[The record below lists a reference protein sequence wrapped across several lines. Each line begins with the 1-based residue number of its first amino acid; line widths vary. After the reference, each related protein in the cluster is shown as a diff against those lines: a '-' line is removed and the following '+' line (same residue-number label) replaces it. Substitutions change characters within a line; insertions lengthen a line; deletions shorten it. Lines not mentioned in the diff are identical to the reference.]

1 MSRVEKTLLFH
12 IGVTVMKIP
21 KWAKPGIW
29 GAVLGAIAMM
39 IVGFSQ
45 MGWTTAHTADRMA
58 TDRANSAVAAA
69 LVPFCVAKAEHDP
82 DQVKLATVRAEQ
94 SDYSRSQLVSDAG
107 WATMPGATSPTTG
120 LASACS
126 DK

>member
-1 MSRVEKTLLFH
+1 
-12 IGVTVMKIP
+12 MKVP
-21 KWAKPGIW
+21 TWVKPGIC
-29 GAVLGAIAMM
+29 GAVVGAIAIM

-45 MGWTTAHTADRMA
+45 MGWTTAHTADRIA
-58 TDRANSAVAAA
+58 ADRADSAVAAA

-82 DQVKLATVRAEQ
+82 DQAKLATVKAEQ

-107 WATMPGATSPTTG
+107 WATMPGATSPTIG

-126 DK
+126 DKLQGPKV